1 MSDDDDG
8 DERQSRGRSA
18 DAFVVQADDFA
29 GAGEPARVREIA
41 GFRHLKSGPRLLAPH
56 PRGPYLPSMAAS
68 ERVQRLVEAVRQLS
82 ESERV
87 ELDAELLV
95 QDAAIGAAWGEE
107 IDRRAHRVLG
117 DGARGLS
124 REQVATLFAMP
135 PAQARAELAKV
146 LESRR

>member
-1 MSDDDDG
+1 
-8 DERQSRGRSA
+8 
-18 DAFVVQADDFA
+18 
-29 GAGEPARVREIA
+29 
-41 GFRHLKSGPRLLAPH
+41 
-56 PRGPYLPSMAAS
+56 MASS

-95 QDAAIGAAWGEE
+95 QDAAIGASWGEE
-107 IDRRAHRVLG
+107 IDRRAHHVLG

-124 REQVATLFAMP
+124 REQVAALFAMP
-135 PAQARAELAKV
+135 PAQARAELARV